1 MPKSQNR
8 CTALLLAL
16 ALSLLLV
23 ACSVVRMGYDRMP
36 TISYWWLDSYLDF
49 PDSQEAQVKNDL
61 REIHE
66 WHRRTQLPEYAE
78 ILAGVGARTLGDASH
93 VAACRDVEKVIVAV
107 ETFATHVTPPLARMT
122 RQLSPAQLT
131 HLRNTFAENDKTW
144 RGKWIN
150 PTPEEVATTRYEDW
164 LNRADSFY
172 GDISE
177 EQKTFMKQAIAHSV
191 FDVKISWDQRQRQQQ
206 DILATL
212 GKIVEMGA
220 SQNTAEA
227 EIGALLDRTLH
238 PRDPVYLFMVQKLI
252 VESCVNLA
260 GLHQLTTQ
268 KQRLRAQEKLAGYEK
283 DFRVLSK
290 D

>member
-1 MPKSQNR
+1 MPKSHKR
-8 CTALLLAL
+8 YSVLLLIL
-16 ALSLLLV
+16 FLG

-49 PDSQEAQVKNDL
+49 TDNQEEQVKSDL
-61 REIHE
+61 REIHR
-66 WHRRTQLPEYAE
+66 WHRSTQLPEYAD
-78 ILAGVGARTLGDASH
+78 ILAGIGARTLGDASAATTCGDIDKVIAKVEIFAAH
-93 VAACRDVEKVIVAV
+93 VA
-107 ETFATHVTPPLARMT
+107 PYLARMT
-122 RQLSPAQLT
+122 KQLSPVQLN

-144 RGKWIN
+144 RDKWIN

-164 LNRADSFY
+164 LGRADSFY
-172 GDISE
+172 GDISD
-177 EQKTFMKQAIAHSV
+177 EQKTFMKSVIAHSA
-191 FDVKISWDQRQRQQQ
+191 FDAKISWDQRQRQQQ

-212 GKIVEMGA
+212 GKIIETGT
-220 SQNTAEA
+220 SQSAAES
-227 EIGALLDRTLH
+227 EINALLDRTIH
-238 PRDPVYLFMVQKLI
+238 PRDPVYLAMVQKLLI
-252 VESCVNLA
+252 ESCINLA